1 MLTYSQVTIQDL
13 RDKFE
18 IILETDAFLPEIE
31 PSVIPDWLTTYLN
44 INRLSPAF
52 AKSEKAIS
60 EMLISPILSVVK
72 ANNATTISL
81 FSGEPLSEGEL
92 SGVCDFIIAAN
103 PKAYLPEPPIMILVE
118 AKKQDLYGG
127 IAQCVAEMITAQN
140 INRKMKIET
149 DLVFGCV
156 TTGNEWLFIQ
166 LSGKRAITD
175 PTIYYYTDLAKIISV
190 FQWMVVTFL
199 DKK

>member
-1 MLTYSQVTIQDL
+1 MLTYNQVTIQDL

-18 IILETDAFLPEIE
+18 IILEIDAFLPEIE

-199 DKK
+199 AKK